1 MKLQQHLE
9 EFMPDLVKQTAHYY
23 NSLKETFGEEK
34 ANGFLQACFVKKL
47 VEYLNE
53 NTDLLFD
60 DLYEDMKVQE
70 RVEKFIEDGNVN
82 PILKAITDLL
92 TKGIK

>member
-23 NSLKETFGEEK
+23 DSLKETFGEEK
-34 ANGFLQACFVKKL
+34 ANEFLKGCFVKKL
-47 VEYLNE
+47 SE
-53 NTDLLFD
+53 NPELLFD

-82 PILKAITDLL
+82 PILKSITDLL
-92 TKGIK
+92 AKGIR

>member
-23 NSLKETFGEEK
+23 DSLKETFGEEK
-34 ANGFLQACFVKKL
+34 ANEFLQGCFLKKL
-47 VEYLNE
+47 DDYLSE
-53 NTDLLFD
+53 NTELLFD

-82 PILKAITDLL
+82 PILKSVIELL
-92 TKGIK
+92 VKGIR